1 MHLCLV
7 EVSLTLHRI
16 DAQLRAELFELH
28 LVGRALQHCMAQVL
42 E

>member
-7 EVSLTLHRI
+7 GGGPALLRI
-16 DAQLRAELFELH
+16 GVQVRAELFELH
-28 LVGRALQHCMAQVL
+28 LVGRALQDCMAQML